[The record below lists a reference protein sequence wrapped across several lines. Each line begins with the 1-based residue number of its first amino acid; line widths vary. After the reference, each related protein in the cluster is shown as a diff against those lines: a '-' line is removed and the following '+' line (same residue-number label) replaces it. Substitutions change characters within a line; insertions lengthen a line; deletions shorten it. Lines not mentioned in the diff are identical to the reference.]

1 MRSARSGMVS
11 MEGGEGGRMQRRS
24 RIVTAVQVL

>member
-1 MRSARSGMVS
+1 MVS